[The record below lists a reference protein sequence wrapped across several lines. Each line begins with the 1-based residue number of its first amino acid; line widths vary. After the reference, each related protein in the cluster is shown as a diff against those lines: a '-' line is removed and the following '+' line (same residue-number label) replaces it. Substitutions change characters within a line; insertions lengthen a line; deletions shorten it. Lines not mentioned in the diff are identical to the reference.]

1 MDDDVTPERAEIL
14 RLRARMVA
22 VERAALAALEIALLI
37 RPEALEIF
45 LESARK
51 NLSDAYLDETF
62 APDLT
67 NPRERAFVAEEVER
81 LMRALQSEMDFKGG
95 IQAPESG

>member
-1 MDDDVTPERAEIL
+1 MNDDINLERAEL
-14 RLRARMVA
+14 LQLRARQVA
-22 VERAALAALEIALLI
+22 VERAALAALELALRI

-51 NLSDAYLDETF
+51 VLSEAYLDETF

-67 NPRERAFVAEEVER
+67 DPAERAFVAREVER